1 MGKFLCFLMLL
12 FGIIA
17 CSVDADDIPTLEVG
31 QDFTTSNVRVL
42 VLDTFSV
49 KLSTFKFDSINTSDS
64 ERLLVGKYNDEYLG
78 TIECNSYFELSAA
91 TTEDA
96 TAPYTLPNDATLD
109 SVALILG
116 YDRYF
121 YNDTTLVSHIN
132 VHLLNEE
139 VEPEDDAFF
148 NTSELEYDSIPLVS
162 RRYRPEPF
170 DEDSLH
176 ISLPFEFGDELF
188 QLIQQNDIND
198 NEDLRNNFKGFS
210 LVPEKSD
217 NTSVIGFSK
226 ESERTY
232 LRFFYSVP
240 EEFEDEERFLD
251 FAINPFPEAP
261 NTFNKIWNVS
271 MDSSLNALSDQE
283 DELPTV
289 QNNDLSYIQS
299 GTGYATKVELPSIRS
314 IYDIEGTGTVLSAL
328 LRIKP
333 LRASHNERTFL
344 RDSLNVNVLDQNNVI
359 TQVIRTG
366 EGVVIGKITGEN
378 EEFSDVVYEVPI
390 GVFVDQKLNETTITE
405 DALVLFTKDYNQ
417 TVDRIILQG
426 ENNSD
431 FEARLEITYAIY
443 DE

>member
-1 MGKFLCFLMLL
+1 MWKFLCFLVLL
-12 FGIIA
+12 SGIIA
-17 CSVDADDIPTLEVG
+17 CSVDVADIPTLEVG

-78 TIECNSYFELSAA
+78 AIECNSYFELSAA

-116 YDRYF
+116 YDHYF

-132 VHLLNEE
+132 VHLLNEK

-148 NTSELEYDSIPLVS
+148 NTSELEYDSLPLVS

-176 ISLPFEFGDELF
+176 ISLPFEFGNNLF
-188 QLIQQNDIND
+188 LLIQQNDIND
-198 NEDLRNNFKGFS
+198 NEDLRDNFKGFA
-210 LVPEKSD
+210 LVPESSD

-232 LRFFYSVP
+232 LRFFYSIP

-261 NTFNKIWNVS
+261 NVFNKIWNVS
-271 MDSSLNALSDQE
+271 TDSSLNALSDQE
-283 DELPTV
+283 DELPTSK
-289 QNNDLSYIQS
+289 NNDLSYIQS

-378 EEFSDVVYEVPI
+378 EEFSDVVYEVPV
-390 GVFVDQKLNETTITE
+390 GVFVDQKLNETIITE
-405 DALVLFTKDYNQ
+405 DALVLFTKDFNQ

-426 ENNSD
+426 ENNRD

>member
-1 MGKFLCFLMLL
+1 MRKFFCFLMVLL
-12 FGIIA
+12 GVIA
-17 CSVDADDIPTLEVG
+17 CSVDASDIPTLEVG

-64 ERLLVGKYNDEYLG
+64 ERLLVGKYNDDYLG

-91 TTEDA
+91 TTENA
-96 TAPYTLPNDATLD
+96 TTPYTLPNDATLD

-132 VHLLNEE
+132 VHLLSEE
-139 VEPEDDAFF
+139 VEPDDDAFF
-148 NTSELEYDSIPLVS
+148 NTSTLEYDTIPLIS

-176 ISLPFEFGDELF
+176 ISLPFEFGNNLF

-198 NEDLRNNFKGFS
+198 NEDLRDNFKGFA

-261 NTFNKIWNVS
+261 NAFNKIWNTS
-271 MDSSLNALSDQE
+271 MDSSLNTLLDQE
-283 DELPTV
+283 DELPTSE
-289 QNNDLSYIQS
+289 NNDLSYIQS
-299 GTGYATKVELPSIRS
+299 GTGYATKVDFPSIRS

-333 LRASHNERTFL
+333 LRASHNEGTYL

-359 TQVIRTG
+359 TQVITTG
-366 EGVVIGKITGEN
+366 EGIVIGKITGTN
-378 EEFSDVVYEVPI
+378 EEFSDVVYEVPV
-390 GVFVDQKLNETTITE
+390 GVFVDQKLNETVITE
-405 DALVLFTKDYNQ
+405 DALVLFTKDFNQ

-426 ENNSD
+426 EDNRD

>member
-1 MGKFLCFLMLL
+1 MRKFFCFLMVLL
-12 FGIIA
+12 GVIA
-17 CSVDADDIPTLEVG
+17 CSVDASDIPTLEVG

-49 KLSTFKFDSINTSDS
+49 KLSTFKFDSINTSES
-64 ERLLVGKYNDEYLG
+64 ERLLVGKYNDDYLG

-91 TTEDA
+91 TTENA

-132 VHLLNEE
+132 VHLLSEE
-139 VEPEDDAFF
+139 VEPDDDAFF
-148 NTSELEYDSIPLVS
+148 NTSTLEYDTIPLVS

-176 ISLPFEFGDELF
+176 ISLPFEFGNNLF

-198 NEDLRNNFKGFS
+198 NEDLRDNFKGFA

-261 NTFNKIWNVS
+261 NAFNKIWNTS
-271 MDSSLNALSDQE
+271 MDSSLNTLLDQE
-283 DELPTV
+283 DELPTSE
-289 QNNDLSYIQS
+289 NNDLSYIQS
-299 GTGYATKVELPSIRS
+299 GTGYATKVDFPSIRS

-333 LRASHNERTFL
+333 LRASHDERTYL

-359 TQVIRTG
+359 TQVITTG
-366 EGVVIGKITGEN
+366 EGIVIGKITGTN
-378 EEFSDVVYEVPI
+378 EEFSDVVYEVPV
-390 GVFVDQKLNETTITE
+390 GVFVDQKLHETVITE
-405 DALVLFTKDYNQ
+405 DALVLFTKDFNQ

-426 ENNSD
+426 EDNRD

>member
-1 MGKFLCFLMLL
+1 MQKFLCFLMVLL
-12 FGIIA
+12 GIIA
-17 CSVDADDIPTLEVG
+17 CSVDASDIPTLEVG

-49 KLSTFKFDSINTSDS
+49 KLSTFRFDSINTSNSD
-64 ERLLVGKYNDEYLG
+64 RLLVGRYSDDYLG
-78 TIECNSYFELSAA
+78 TIACNSYFELSAA
-91 TTEDA
+91 TTENA
-96 TAPYTLPNDATLD
+96 TAPYTLPSDAALD

-139 VEPEDDAFF
+139 VEPDDDAFF
-148 NTSELEYDSIPLVS
+148 NTSKLEYDSIPLVS

-176 ISLPFEFGDELF
+176 ISLPFEFGDRLF
-188 QLIQQNDIND
+188 RLIQQNDIND
-198 NEDLRNNFKGFS
+198 NEDLRDNFKGFA
-210 LVPEKSD
+210 LVPETSD
-217 NTSVIGFSK
+217 NTSIIGFSR
-226 ESERTY
+226 EDERTY

-251 FAINPFPEAP
+251 FAINPFAEAP
-261 NTFNKIWNVS
+261 NAFNKIWNVS
-271 MDSSLNALSDQE
+271 TDSLLNALLDQE
-283 DELPTV
+283 DELPTTR
-289 QNNDLSYIQS
+289 NNDLSYIQS
-299 GTGYATKVELPSIRS
+299 GTGYGTKVEFPSIRS
-314 IYDIEGTGTVLSAL
+314 IYNIEGTGTVLSAI

-333 LRASHNERTFL
+333 LRVSHNERTYL

-366 EGVVIGKITGEN
+366 EGIVIGKITGAN
-378 EEFSDVVYEVPI
+378 EEFSDVVYEVPV
-390 GVFVDQKLNETTITE
+390 GVFVDRKLNETILTE
-405 DALVLFTKDYNQ
+405 DALVLFTKDFNQ

-426 ENNSD
+426 ENNRD

>member
-12 FGIIA
+12 LGIIA
-17 CSVDADDIPTLEVG
+17 CSVDASDIPTLEVG

-49 KLSTFKFDSINTSDS
+49 KLSTIKFDSINTSDS
-64 ERLLVGKYNDEYLG
+64 NRLLVGKYNDEYLG
-78 TIECNSYFELSAA
+78 TIECNSYFELTAA
-91 TTEDA
+91 TTENA
-96 TAPYTLPNDATLD
+96 TAPYTLPDDATLD

-132 VHLLNEE
+132 VHLLSEE
-139 VEPEDDAFF
+139 VEPDDGAFF
-148 NTSELEYDSIPLVS
+148 NTSELEYDSLPLIS

-176 ISLPFEFGDELF
+176 ISLPLEFGNNLF
-188 QLIQQNDIND
+188 RLIQQNDIND
-198 NEDLRNNFKGFS
+198 NEDLRDNFKGFA

-251 FAINPFPEAP
+251 FAINPFPQAP
-261 NTFNKIWNVS
+261 NAFNKIWNVS
-271 MDSSLNALSDQE
+271 ADSLLNALSDQE
-283 DELPTV
+283 DELPTSG
-289 QNNDLSYIQS
+289 NNDLSYIQS
-299 GTGYATKVELPSIRS
+299 GTGYATKVDFPSIRS

-328 LRIKP
+328 LRLKP
-333 LRASHNERTFL
+333 LRSSHDERTYL
-344 RDSLNVNVLDQNNVI
+344 RDSLNVNVLDQNNVV
-359 TQVIRTG
+359 TRVIRTG
-366 EGVVIGKITGEN
+366 EGVVIGKITGAN
-378 EEFSDVVYEVPI
+378 EEFSDVVYEVPV
-390 GVFVDQKLNETTITE
+390 GVFVDQKLNETVITE
-405 DALVLFTKDYNQ
+405 DALLLFTKDFNQ
-417 TVDRIILQG
+417 TVDRVILQG
-426 ENNSD
+426 ENNRD

>member
-17 CSVDADDIPTLEVG
+17 CSVDASDIPTLEVG

-49 KLSTFKFDSINTSDS
+49 KLSTIKFDSINTSES

-78 TIECNSYFELSAA
+78 TIECNSYFELTAA
-91 TTEDA
+91 TTENA
-96 TAPYTLPNDATLD
+96 TAPYTLPDDATLD

-132 VHLLNEE
+132 VHLLTEE
-139 VEPEDDAFF
+139 VEPDDDAFF
-148 NTSELEYDSIPLVS
+148 NTSELEYDSLPLIS

-176 ISLPFEFGDELF
+176 ISLPFEFGNNLF
-188 QLIQQNDIND
+188 RLIQQNDIND
-198 NEDLRNNFKGFS
+198 NEDLRDNFKGFA
-210 LVPEKSD
+210 LVPEKND

-261 NTFNKIWNVS
+261 NAFNKIWNFS
-271 MDSSLNALSDQE
+271 TDSLLNALSNQE
-283 DELPTV
+283 DELPTSR
-289 QNNDLSYIQS
+289 NNDLSYIQS
-299 GTGYATKVELPSIRS
+299 GTGYATKVDFPSIRS
-314 IYDIEGTGTVLSAL
+314 IYEIEGTGTVLSAL
-328 LRIKP
+328 LRLKP
-333 LRASHNERTFL
+333 LRASHDERTYL

-359 TQVIRTG
+359 TRVIRTG
-366 EGVVIGKITGEN
+366 EGIVIGKITGAN
-378 EEFSDVVYEVPI
+378 EEFSDVVYEVPV
-390 GVFVDQKLNETTITE
+390 GVFVDQKLGESIITE
-405 DALVLFTKDYNQ
+405 DALVLFTKDFNQ
-417 TVDRIILQG
+417 TVDRIIVQG